1 MDIIDIVRDEVIAN
15 EDDVQDYVD
24 VLNGIVKFCH
34 QNGFK
39 RGWRNTIIV
48 DLTVGAWMLGL
59 DPYDTLGKLVK
70 AGVIDTKSDDEDT
83 YVRMERVTQ
92 YENRFEWSWMID
104 PWVFAD
110 LVREAGTAGPVLFR
124 CE

>member
-1 MDIIDIVRDEVIAN
+1 MDIIDIVRDEVIAD
-15 EDDVQDYVD
+15 ESDVQDYVD

-48 DLTVGAWMLGL
+48 DLAVGAWMLGL
-59 DPYDTLGKLVK
+59 DPEETLDRLVR
-70 AGVIDTKSDDEDT
+70 AGVINVGLDDEDT
-83 YVRMERVTQ
+83 YVRMNRVTQ
-92 YENRFEWSWMID
+92 YTDRFEWSWMID
-104 PWVFAD
+104 PEVFAD